1 MKFPR
6 VHPRIL
12 GLIQPTIVV
21 LLAFLP
27 PLVLWL
33 VLNPTGPAIL
43 VFGVVFVVIA
53 LGLVRRY
60 VPSVPRPLV
69 DAAILVVLAAMA
81 AMIAVNI
88 IIIPFSAY
96 LAWFDIA
103 ADGSPRGSVSF
114 VFVIATA
121 FFSTAFA
128 TSVHKRGFVLP
139 IVGTGFVIS
148 LFMTVIYQRESL
160 GFLTVILFVL
170 FFVVLVQRSLS
181 GTFKI
186 RSTFSILF
194 MFSVSFF
201 VAAMF
206 GGRYEPQGSYIIDS
220 QLSPNLR
227 DFVVRSFPRF
237 PVMYAIPGYG
247 YSFEQR
253 TFGESP
259 ILSSNAIFSVFA
271 DPGSRVY
278 LRTEASK
285 TFDGRAWGE
294 DDSDIDEEAR
304 PIETRPLSAYRAPA
318 PIEMG
323 YELGYDMGMGTP
335 LGGDVHVTLLGD
347 FYPML
352 PHTLDMVDARV
363 YSSRTVS
370 ILGARDTGFK
380 LDPPIVHR
388 DTIIIERR
396 ITPPEPEEIER
407 PENLDEYTRVYDV
420 PDSIREL
427 AATLQGETQF
437 ETATN
442 IRDYLA
448 EESEYTLEVPRLPQ
462 DADFVEHFLFES
474 RKGFCVQ
481 YATAFTVLAR
491 LNGIPTRY
499 VSGFLVYVPD
509 DTNYT
514 TVSGLSAHAWPEIWL
529 PEFGWNIVEA
539 TPPMQ
544 SAADLAWFYRDR
556 YGVGADSY
564 TRRQLDAIIGRDAT
578 DDDEDDRE
586 RVSFGD
592 VVRTTA
598 PAAGG
603 TVFVGALIALGVIGK
618 KRDWFV
624 RTPDHKFSVTAGRL
638 VRAAA
643 RSGVESPTETGWK
656 TWHHRVRSACGVNHG
671 APRPTAHARA
681 LTLVWSAYFGGRSV
695 REIDVEYLKVYR
707 TRVSRTL
714 RGRN

>member
-1 MKFPR
+1 MMFPR
-6 VHPRIL
+6 VHPRL
-12 GLIQPTIVV
+12 LRLAHPTFTT
-21 LLAFLP
+21 LLAFVP

-33 VLNPTGPAIL
+33 VLNPTGPAGL
-43 VFGVVFVVIA
+43 VFGVVVVVTA
-53 LGLVRRY
+53 LDLVRRY
-60 VPSVPRPLV
+60 VPTVPKPLV
-69 DAAILVVLAAMA
+69 EAAMFVILAAMA

-96 LAWFDIA
+96 LAWFDLA
-103 ADGSPRGSVSF
+103 SDGSPRGSVSF

-128 TSVHKRGFVLP
+128 ASVHKRGFVLP
-139 IVGTGFVIS
+139 VVGTGFVIS
-148 LFMTVIYQRESL
+148 LFMTVIYQRGSL
-160 GFLTVILFVL
+160 GFLTVVLFVL

-181 GTFKI
+181 GTFRV
-186 RSTFSILF
+186 RSTFAILV

-201 VAAMF
+201 AATIF
-206 GGRYEPQGSYIIDS
+206 GGQYEPQGSYVIDS
-220 QLSPNLR
+220 RLSPNLR

-259 ILSSNAIFSVFA
+259 ILSSNAIFSVYA

-294 DDSDIDEEAR
+294 DDAEIADTAR
-304 PIETRPLSAYRAPA
+304 PVAMRPLSTYRAPA

-323 YELGYDMGMGTP
+323 YELGFDMGMGTP

-352 PHTLDMVDARV
+352 PHTLDMAAATV
-363 YSSRTVS
+363 YSSRETSV
-370 ILGARDTGFK
+370 LGSRDSGYK
-380 LDPPIVHR
+380 IDPPIVHR
-388 DTIIIERR
+388 DTIVIERR
-396 ITPPEPEEIER
+396 LQPPAPEEIER
-407 PENLDEYTRVYDV
+407 PANLDEYTRLYDV
-420 PDSIREL
+420 PERVREV
-427 AATLQGETQF
+427 AALLRGETDF
-437 ETATN
+437 ETAIN

-448 EESEYTLEVPRLPQ
+448 EESEYTLEVPRVPQ
-462 DADFVEHFLFES
+462 GADFVEHFLFES

-481 YATAFTVLAR
+481 YATSFTVLAR

-529 PEFGWNIVEA
+529 PQFGWNIVEA

-556 YGVGADSY
+556 FGVGADSY
-564 TRRQLDAIIGRDAT
+564 TRRQLDAIIGRDSA
-578 DDDEDDRE
+578 DDEEDDRE
-586 RVSFGD
+586 RVTFGD
-592 VVRTTA
+592 VVRTTL
-598 PAAGG
+598 PAGG
-603 TVFVGALIALGVIGK
+603 GIVFVGSLIAIGVIGK
-618 KRDWFV
+618 KREWFV
-624 RTPDHKFSVTAGRL
+624 RTSGHKFSVTAGRL
-638 VRAAA
+638 VRDAA
-643 RSGVESPTETGWK
+643 RSGVESPARTGWQA
-656 TWHHRVRSACGVNHG
+656 WHRRVRGACGVNHG

-681 LTLVWSAYFGGRSV
+681 LNLVWSTYFGGRPI
-695 REIDVEYLKVYR
+695 REIDVEFLKLYR

-714 RGRN
+714 RGRS